1 MATLPV
7 QAEATHQLPDLKRS
21 LKLYTSISTTKL
33 AELLKCD
40 VSTLMAALHSM
51 QQRATQ
57 KQWSAGD
64 AASGQEAAVTEI
76 DFSIEKD
83 KASGE
88 DVVVVRENPIP
99 ANHLATLAKHI
110 LRFEQIT
117 LDMDRHTSNAPVAV
131 VASAAAAR

>member
-1 MATLPV
+1 M

-21 LKLYTSISTTKL
+21 LKLYTSISTVKL
-33 AELLKCD
+33 AGLLKCD
-40 VSTLMAALHSM
+40 VSVLMAALHSM
-51 QQRATQ
+51 QQRSTQ
-57 KQWSAGD
+57 KQWTAGD
-64 AASGQEAAVTEI
+64 AASGQETAVTEI

-88 DVVVVRENPIP
+88 EVVVVRENPIP
-99 ANHLATLAKHI
+99 ANHLATLSKHI

-117 LDMDRHTSNAPVAV
+117 LDMDRHASNAPVAA